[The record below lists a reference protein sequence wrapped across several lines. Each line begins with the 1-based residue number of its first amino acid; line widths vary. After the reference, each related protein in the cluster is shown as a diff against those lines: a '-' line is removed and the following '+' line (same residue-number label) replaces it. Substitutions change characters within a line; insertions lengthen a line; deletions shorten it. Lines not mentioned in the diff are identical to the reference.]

1 MSAAWDRLRAVVD
14 RLPRSWAAGL
24 GVILDALQRG
34 EHLTDLQRDAL
45 RAVVGSDLHESLP
58 AVWETAWTL
67 NALDRFGAEA
77 FDWMSVD
84 DAISRAEAG
93 R

>member
-1 MSAAWDRLRAVVD
+1 MIAAWDRLRAVVD

-24 GVILDALQRG
+24 GVILDVLQRG

-45 RAVVGSDLHESLP
+45 RAVVSSDLHESLP

-77 FDWMSVD
+77 FEWLSVD
-84 DAISRAEAG
+84 DAISRAEVG

>member
-1 MSAAWDRLRAVVD
+1 M
-14 RLPRSWAAGL
+14 
-24 GVILDALQRG
+24 LDVLQRG
-34 EHLTDLQRDAL
+34 EHLTNLQRDAL
-45 RAVVGSDLHESLP
+45 RTVVDSDLHESLP

-67 NALDRFGAEA
+67 IALNRFGVEA

-84 DAISRAEAG
+84 DSISRAETG